1 MLIRLLK
8 GRLVTA
14 AVLLS
19 ATLSASLAFGDESAQ
34 RPTIGLVLGGG
45 GAKGAAHVGVLKA
58 LEEMRIPV
66 DYIAGTSMGAY
77 VGGLYS
83 IGMSADEIDGL
94 MGSINWKEGYQ
105 DRVYRGDRRIRDKDH
120 EDRYN
125 LSTNLGFDFK
135 SLKTP
140 QGIVQGQ
147 NMIRILRDS
156 TGNLP
161 ALKSF
166 NDMVIPYRAVATDIE
181 RLQPVVIDSGQL
193 TEAMLASMAVPGA
206 LPPVELD
213 GRYLVDG
220 GPVNNMPVDVAKAMG
235 ADIVIAVDIS
245 TDYSPAAELGSYLQV
260 MNQLVN
266 YMVRNSTDEQIAN
279 MTNQDVLLKPQVGNM
294 ETTEFERMPEA
305 FDKGFQAAFSH
316 RQTLSKLALSAGEY
330 QEYIEA
336 KQQRR
341 RLMLFG
347 EMLNV
352 DHIVIDNETSFS
364 DSVLKARLAL
374 ETGVMDSTKLETAVQ
389 NLYALDRFETVRY
402 HIESEGDERTLV
414 VNVKEKS
421 WGPNFVDFRFALE
434 DNFQSGTNFSAG
446 VSINSTG
453 LSDYGAELRTILELG
468 TDKKAQAELYL
479 PFSADQLF
487 FTEIL
492 GGVEVRERDQ
502 YFRSEEPLL
511 GEDTFTLGTRYSE
524 VIGDIGFGWQ
534 PELWGEF
541 KVGYRY
547 IDGEEEQAGGLISQR
562 YKRSMPYVTFTLDTL
577 DNRVFP
583 NYGAYLDAS
592 LGFASDTLFSNGDR
606 AESEA
611 SVLNVEGI
619 YAKNWGK
626 HTVYGKG
633 KYGTI
638 NARVGN
644 VAIEPHELGG
654 FLNLSGIP
662 RDSLWANNIAYGA
675 LVYRYRLLDNDF
687 GLFKSPVYLGTSIEY
702 GGVWNNPDF
711 SLKEVPF
718 YTAGS
723 IFAGVDSPLGPV
735 IVAYGRTENDLDSF
749 YFIVGSQF

>member
-19 ATLSASLAFGDESAQ
+19 ATLSASLAFGDESSQ

-414 VNVKEKS
+414 VNVKEK
-421 WGPNFVDFRFALE
+421 
-434 DNFQSGTNFSAG
+434 
-446 VSINSTG
+446 
-453 LSDYGAELRTILELG
+453 
-468 TDKKAQAELYL
+468 
-479 PFSADQLF
+479 
-487 FTEIL
+487 
-492 GGVEVRERDQ
+492 
-502 YFRSEEPLL
+502 
-511 GEDTFTLGTRYSE
+511 
-524 VIGDIGFGWQ
+524 
-534 PELWGEF
+534 
-541 KVGYRY
+541 
-547 IDGEEEQAGGLISQR
+547 AGGQTSLISALHW
-562 YKRSMPYVTFTLDTL
+562 KTTSSPVPIFL
-577 DNRVFP
+577 P
-583 NYGAYLDAS
+583 G
-592 LGFASDTLFSNGDR
+592 
-606 AESEA
+606 
-611 SVLNVEGI
+611 SVLTPLDCQIMVLSC
-619 YAKNWGK
+619 
-626 HTVYGKG
+626 V
-633 KYGTI
+633 
-638 NARVGN
+638 
-644 VAIEPHELGG
+644 P
-654 FLNLSGIP
+654 FLNLVPIKKHRRSCICHSVPTNCSLPRYSGVWKCV
-662 RDSLWANNIAYGA
+662 S
-675 LVYRYRLLDNDF
+675 V
-687 GLFKSPVYLGTSIEY
+687 TSISAPKSHCW
-702 GGVWNNPDF
+702 VR
-711 SLKEVPF
+711 
-718 YTAGS
+718 T
-723 IFAGVDSPLGPV
+723 PLRWEPATV
-735 IVAYGRTENDLDSF
+735 K
-749 YFIVGSQF
+749 